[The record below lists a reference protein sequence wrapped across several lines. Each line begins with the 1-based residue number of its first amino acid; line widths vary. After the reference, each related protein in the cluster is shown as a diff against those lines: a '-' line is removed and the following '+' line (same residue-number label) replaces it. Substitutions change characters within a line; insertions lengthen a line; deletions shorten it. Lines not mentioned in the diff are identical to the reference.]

1 MGWIVAAAVALYGLA
16 ASGGGQAK
24 RNTNDGNRL

>member
-1 MGWIVAAAVALYGLA
+1 MGWFVKTATEKNLGGRLEKGL

-24 RNTNDGNRL
+24 R